1 MARQSVDATS
11 PFHTDQAR
19 LYSAKQW
26 VTPPFTE
33 AEIAGDPQLTITT
46 LKG

>member
-11 PFHTDQAR
+11 PFHPDQAR

-33 AEIAGDPQLTITT
+33 AEIAGDPQLTIDRVW
-46 LKG
+46 